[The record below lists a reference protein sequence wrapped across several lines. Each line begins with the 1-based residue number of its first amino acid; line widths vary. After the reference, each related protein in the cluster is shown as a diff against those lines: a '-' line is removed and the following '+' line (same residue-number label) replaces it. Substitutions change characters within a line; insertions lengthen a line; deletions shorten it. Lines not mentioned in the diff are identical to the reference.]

1 MQRMRRVQCRLSLR
15 RRLMTGTSPV
25 APRQLGVGLGYR
37 PEFAQDLA
45 GLRAAVDCIELTV
58 EQYLDTAPERRE
70 HIIEVARTFAVTTHS
85 LELSIGTLDGWDEAY
100 AEKVVRFAVDVGARW
115 FSDHLCFTRSGTTAI
130 GALTPLYRD
139 RRTAALIAERAARLQ
154 ASAGI
159 PFLLENITA
168 HLDLGGDLGEGEF
181 MAEIATA
188 ADCGILLDLANLSI
202 NAQNH
207 GHDPHTYLETFP
219 LDRVVEIHL
228 AGGVSEDGVAY
239 DTHSRETPA
248 EVWELLRV
256 VTREVGIAAVII
268 ERDQD
273 VPTSVAGFEAELAA
287 ARRMLLEGVAA

>member
-1 MQRMRRVQCRLSLR
+1 M
-15 RRLMTGTSPV
+15 
-25 APRQLGVGLGYR
+25 
-37 PEFAQDLA
+37 
-45 GLRAAVDCIELTV
+45 
-58 EQYLDTAPERRE
+58 
-70 HIIEVARTFAVTTHS
+70 
-85 LELSIGTLDGWDEAY
+85 
-100 AEKVVRFAVDVGARW
+100 
-115 FSDHLCFTRSGTTAI
+115 
-130 GALTPLYRD
+130 TPLYRD

-273 VPTSVAGFEAELAA
+273 VPTSMAGFEAELAA